1 MQLSLLFTMVS
12 YVKIF
17 NYSYF
22 NWFISIK
29 GHGGAKIAQY
39 SAQHLHRKIVLH
51 PLYQKGNIEEAIRLA
66 FLELDS
72 DMLTDENMRDELAG
86 TTAIIVLIKDNKIY
100 CVIWS
105 I

>member
-1 MQLSLLFTMVS
+1 M
-12 YVKIF
+12 
-17 NYSYF
+17 NYSSF
-22 NWFISIK
+22 HLFISII

-86 TTAIIVLIKDNKIY
+86 TTAIITLIKDNKIY
-100 CVIWS
+100 CVI
-105 I
+105 